1 MKNFCFL
8 RNRCYDHCILPI
20 SITTIVRRT
29 NRFLKIMQLI
39 SPNYNLG
46 NGVKQIKITEEKL
59 SHSCILC
66 CIAKN
71 KDPSTRVKMHQFFYF
86 IFWTLPPFVLLSE
99 CDIFEFFYCTH
110 CDMYKFWKV
119 TFPVI
124 TSLMWIFVR
133 ICHLLHLFIR
143 YTIYDFLYW

>member
-59 SHSCILC
+59 SHSCILR

-71 KDPSTRVKMHQFFYF
+71 KDHSIRVKMHQFFYF
-86 IFWTLPPFVLLSE
+86 IFWILPPFVLLNE
-99 CDIFEFFYCTH
+99 CDSKFFFFLLYTLWHVQILKSYVSCYNFSYVNI
-110 CDMYKFWKV
+110 CENLPF
-119 TFPVI
+119 I
-124 TSLMWIFVR
+124 TSF
-133 ICHLLHLFIR
+133 
-143 YTIYDFLYW
+143 Y